1 MGGWRGWFSETF
13 LEVQLPHTSGAA
25 TCGPVARHA
34 ILAAF
39 VFIVECL
46 CSTVCSEGV
55 ELVRLSALRSRSR
68 DADPNTQ
75 DSISTASERTRQ
87 GHSMC
92 AHSLRTSPLCSRTIG
107 ALEPPHNAAQGLTNL
122 RRIRQPKRRGFGDF
136 GVALRGVNRIVSHD
150 SSMSTQL
157 HTHHSVYVR
166 AQFAADTILH
176 EFEPPQNE
184 SADGFRIRQ
193 RIHATCTAVGLHV

>member
-1 MGGWRGWFSETF
+1 
-13 LEVQLPHTSGAA
+13 
-25 TCGPVARHA
+25 
-34 ILAAF
+34 
-39 VFIVECL
+39 
-46 CSTVCSEGV
+46 
-55 ELVRLSALRSRSR
+55 
-68 DADPNTQ
+68 
-75 DSISTASERTRQ
+75 
-87 GHSMC
+87 MC
-92 AHSLRTSPLCSRTIG
+92 AHSLRTSPLCSWTIG
-107 ALEPPHNAAQGLTNL
+107 ALESPHNAAQGLTNL

-193 RIHATCTAVGLHV
+193 RIIFMLG

>member
-34 ILAAF
+34 VLTAF
-39 VFIVECL
+39 VFIVERL
-46 CSTVCSEGV
+46 CSTVGSEGV

-136 GVALRGVNRIVSHD
+136 GVALRGVNK
-150 SSMSTQL
+150 SSTASFL
-157 HTHHSVYVR
+157 
-166 AQFAADTILH
+166 TILRCPRSYIRTTPCTYARSSQPTR
-176 EFEPPQNE
+176 FSTNLSQDL
-184 SADGFRIRQ
+184 DGI
-193 RIHATCTAVGLHV
+193 VLL